1 MANGSHHYLGWKAFP
16 TLTHGQAPPAYRIVE
31 DNYKAIEGTIMGL
44 CGTITVIV
52 GGCDVVPRHMRQRE
66 FHTGHN

>member
-44 CGTITVIV
+44 CGTITMW
-52 GGCDVVPRHMRQRE
+52 CWHMRQRE
-66 FHTGHN
+66 FHTGYN